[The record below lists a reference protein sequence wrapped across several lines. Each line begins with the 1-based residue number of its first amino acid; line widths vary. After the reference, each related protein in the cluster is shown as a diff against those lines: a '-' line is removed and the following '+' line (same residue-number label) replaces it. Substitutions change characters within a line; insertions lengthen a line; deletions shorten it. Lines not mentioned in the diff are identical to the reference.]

1 MKIMNLNGNNYN
13 FLASQ
18 EKENLIQWLTKQFA
32 NNEKAVVEITAE
44 KYSGIVGSLCVQAI
58 GKENVIGVVF
68 TENDDMINKDCTE
81 LLRELNLNHII
92 RVPLTLTDKLF
103 TSYLKGEELQ
113 RNQELKE
120 KLIKRFKAM
129 FLSSLGDLYGKT
141 IGLDT
146 LSNLVLDK
154 TAMDLSNNYD
164 ICPVANFT
172 ASEVIA
178 IGKSL
183 NLSDFC
189 LKELRNIDFN
199 YTNLDLI
206 IREGSCNNE
215 EEADYI
221 WEQIQLNKTNRNKN
235 INEYNSFL
243 PNCIY

>member
-32 NNEKAVVEITAE
+32 NNKKAVIEITAE
-44 KYSGIVGSLCVQAI
+44 KYSGIVGSLCAQAI

-68 TENDDMINKDCTE
+68 TENDDMINKDCEE

-92 RVPLTLTDKLF
+92 RIPLTLTDKLF
-103 TSYLKGEELQ
+103 DSYLKGEELQ
-113 RNQELKE
+113 QNQELKE

-141 IGLDT
+141 ISLDT

-172 ASEVIA
+172 SSEVIA

-206 IREGSCNNE
+206 IREGSCNNT